1 MTVVNHLTLEQ
12 LQHRIKQEKDPI
24 AQLRF
29 LAVYPAQRGLG
40 AQEIA
45 QLTTRTPRWVHAT
58 LQRYNPQGPQAL
70 SDRRHTNPGRRPKLR
85 PEESAQVHKAHRPMA
100 VFGRAR
106 NCGSGWRWR
115 LSLNPIYRPGYRLKV
130 PRPVHRKG
138 DPAAQEANLCQRVE
152 AARAMV
158 LRLQLCGTGERGQP
172 ESVGRWDGQRG
183 DELGAAGVSGLG
195 RGRDS
200 LGGAGSGGV
209 ARLPAG
215 GGARGGGPGLPAALF
230 AGATTGGADVAE
242 AVANRYFETL
252 EAMMAVVA
260 ERCQVLSADPAT
272 VRKHTLFHWWPRMKE
287 ST

>member
-29 LAVYPAQRGLG
+29 LAVYPAQKGLG

-152 AARAMV
+152 AARAEGGAVRVFAYDEHRLGLKPV
-158 LRLQLCGTGERGQP
+158 LPKVWARQGERP
-172 ESVGRWDGQRG
+172 R
-183 DELGAAGVSGLG
+183 ASGTH
-195 RGRDS
+195 
-200 LGGAGSGGV
+200 GSTS
-209 ARLPAG
+209 
-215 GGARGGGPGLPAALF
+215 AALWNRR
-230 AGATTGGADVAE
+230 AG
-242 AVANRYFETL
+242 
-252 EAMMAVVA
+252 
-260 ERCQVLSADPAT
+260 PA
-272 VRKHTLFHWWPRMKE
+272 
-287 ST
+287 